1 MSDAAKVSFRA
12 ATEDGLETARQKL
25 SAPFSLDF
33 QMTAASGSRT
43 MKPR

>member
-1 MSDAAKVSFRA
+1 MIETAKVSFSD
-12 ATEDGLETARQKL
+12 ATAEGLETARQKL
-25 SAPFSLDF
+25 SAPFSVDF